1 MEVNDLV
8 LGKYRI
14 VKVVSGEG
22 LEKSGMSNLY
32 KAQDKDLGTYWAIK
46 EILRNPDGTI
56 SLQQA
61 SLIKEAQIM
70 RKLHHMSIPRIVSIE
85 YLPDRIIIVMDWADG
100 RSVGEWLRSS
110 GAMTLQ
116 RGLNIVKTV
125 CSVLGYLHSR
135 QPAIFYRDMKPEN
148 IMFDPSSKKVMLL
161 DFGISVEV
169 DPTQPIPDSVGT
181 KGYYDKYSIKPSSSE
196 IKAGVGPRYFDL
208 RSDIYS
214 LGWTM
219 FEIFTGV
226 NPLNYVASKQKRVL
240 DALLVAI
247 QKRVP
252 LDEVSKNSLQKKL
265 RKPLDMLVRG
275 GDIRNFVPSVIK
287 AIDYV
292 ISNLERNGISDE
304 EGVVTPLDE
313 ETIKGYKLAI
323 KGFEKEVYSIVESLK
338 GTYEVTRDV
347 REYAKNIPQSLAD
360 VIIKATEP
368 ELEDRFQSI
377 EELQIALEDLDKV
390 EMGYNKMLRKRVN
403 RVVTLGVVGI
413 GLCLASIAPYMSYE
427 QGLKNQYQVLVAN
440 ASKSGEFSDYLKV
453 IEYSPKEID
462 PYFGIIDAIKQD
474 GVFTKEE
481 ETQFLDL
488 LNPSLSLLGK
498 SPRFKELAFEVG
510 RLYWL
515 YYNDPSSQEVASRWF
530 KDAKGYSDLADIY
543 SSIGSFPTEVV
554 KAANEGTDAGMYK
567 KQWSLL
573 DSVSDQSELVA
584 LHIAKARV
592 ELVNNYPYRLK
603 ADGVSKDEILSKL
616 NEITSLI
623 QKSQEREGRQ
633 ADVAKELSSSLEKAK
648 KVVEVAYNV

>member
-1 MEVNDLV
+1 MKVNDLV

-14 VKVVSGEG
+14 IKVVSGEG

-46 EILRNPDGTI
+46 EIMRNSDGTI

-61 SLIKEAQIM
+61 SLVKEAQIM
-70 RKLHHMSIPRIVSIE
+70 RKLQHMSIPRIVSIE

-100 RSVGEWLRSS
+100 RSVGEWIRSS
-110 GAMTLQ
+110 GAMPMQ
-116 RGLNIVKTV
+116 RGINIVKTV

-181 KGYYDKYSIKPSSSE
+181 KGYYDKYSIKPTSSE

-226 NPLNYVASKQKRVL
+226 HPLNYVASKQKRVL
-240 DALLVAI
+240 DAILVPI
-247 QKRVP
+247 QNRIP
-252 LDEVSKNSLQKKL
+252 LDEVSKTKLSKTL
-265 RKPLDMLVRG
+265 RKPLEVLVKT
-275 GDIRNFVPSVIK
+275 GDVKNFVHKVVK
-287 AIDYV
+287 AVNSLVDSFAHGMSAEDGTIIV
-292 ISNLERNGISDE
+292 
-304 EGVVTPLDE
+304 PDE
-313 ETIKGYKLAI
+313 ETLKGYRLSL
-323 KGFEKEVYSIVESLK
+323 KGLEKEVYSIIESLK

-377 EELQIALEDLDKV
+377 EELQLALEDLDKV
-390 EMGYNKMLRKRVN
+390 EMGYNKTLRKRVN
-403 RVVTLGVVGI
+403 RVVTLGVVGV

-488 LNPSLSLLGK
+488 LNPSLSLLEK

-515 YYNDPSSQEVASRWF
+515 YYNDASSQEIASRWF
-530 KDAKGYSDLADIY
+530 KDAKGYSDLADVY
-543 SSIGSFPTEVV
+543 ASIGSFPTDVV

-567 KQWSLL
+567 KQWNLL
-573 DSVSDQSELVA
+573 DSVSGQSELVA

-603 ADGVSKDEILSKL
+603 ADGVSKDEILNKL

-648 KVVEVAYNV
+648 KVVEVTYNV

>member
-1 MEVNDLV
+1 MKVNDLV

-46 EILRNPDGTI
+46 EIMRNSDGTI

-61 SLIKEAQIM
+61 SLVKEAQIM
-70 RKLHHMSIPRIVSIE
+70 RKLQHMSIPRIVSIE

-100 RSVGEWLRSS
+100 RSVGEWIRSS
-110 GAMTLQ
+110 GAMPMQ

-169 DPTQPIPDSVGT
+169 DPTQPIEDSVGT
-181 KGYYDKYSIKPSSSE
+181 KGYYDKYSIKPTTSE
-196 IKAGVGPRYFDL
+196 VNAGVGPRYFDL

-226 NPLNYVASKQKRVL
+226 HPLNYVASKQKRVL
-240 DALLVAI
+240 DSLLVAI
-247 QKRVP
+247 QNRIP
-252 LDEVSKNSLQKKL
+252 LDEVSKTGLQKKL
-265 RKPLDMLVRG
+265 RKPLEVLVKG
-275 GDIRNFVPSVIK
+275 GDVRNFVPKVVKVVDSLVDSYAHGMK
-287 AIDYV
+287 AED
-292 ISNLERNGISDE
+292 GT
-304 EGVVTPLDE
+304 VTIPDA
-313 ETIKGYKLAI
+313 ETLKGYRNSL
-323 KGFEKEVYSIVESLK
+323 KGLDKEVYSIIDSLR

-377 EELQIALEDLDKV
+377 EELQLALEDLDKV
-390 EMGYNKMLRKRVN
+390 EMGYNKTLRKRVN
-403 RVVTLGVVGI
+403 RVVTLGVVGV

-488 LNPSLSLLGK
+488 LNPSLSLLEK
-498 SPRFKELAFEVG
+498 SSRFKELAFEVG

-515 YYNDPSSQEVASRWF
+515 YYNDASSQEIASRWF
-530 KDAKGYSDLADIY
+530 KDAKGYSDLADVY

-567 KQWSLL
+567 KQWNLL
-573 DSVSDQSELVA
+573 DSVSGQSELVA

-648 KVVEVAYNV
+648 KVVEVTYNV

>member
-1 MEVNDLV
+1 MKVNDLV

-14 VKVVSGEG
+14 IKVVSGEG

-46 EILRNPDGTI
+46 EIMRNSDGTI

-61 SLIKEAQIM
+61 SLVKEAQIM
-70 RKLHHMSIPRIVSIE
+70 RKLQHMSIPRIVSIE

-100 RSVGEWLRSS
+100 RSVGEWIRSS
-110 GAMTLQ
+110 GAMPMQ

-181 KGYYDKYSIKPSSSE
+181 KGYYDKYSIKPTSSE

-226 NPLNYVASKQKRVL
+226 HPLNYVASKQKRVL
-240 DALLVAI
+240 DAILVPI
-247 QKRVP
+247 QNRIP
-252 LDEVSKNSLQKKL
+252 LDEVSKTKLSKTL
-265 RKPLDMLVRG
+265 RKPLEVLVKT
-275 GDIRNFVPSVIK
+275 GDVKNFVPKVVK
-287 AIDYV
+287 AVNSLVDSFAHGMSAEDGTIF
-292 ISNLERNGISDE
+292 
-304 EGVVTPLDE
+304 TPDE
-313 ETIKGYKLAI
+313 ETLKGYRLSL
-323 KGFEKEVYSIVESLK
+323 KGLEKEVYSIIESSK

-377 EELQIALEDLDKV
+377 EELQLALEDLDKV
-390 EMGYNKMLRKRVN
+390 EMGYNKTLRKRVN
-403 RVVTLGVVGI
+403 RVVTLGVVGV

-488 LNPSLSLLGK
+488 LNPSLSLLEK

-515 YYNDPSSQEVASRWF
+515 YYNDSSSQEIASRWF
-530 KDAKGYSDLADIY
+530 KDAKGYSDLADVY
-543 SSIGSFPTEVV
+543 ASIGSFPTDVV

-567 KQWSLL
+567 KQWNLL
-573 DSVSDQSELVA
+573 DSVSGQSELVA

-592 ELVNNYPYRLK
+592 ELVTNYPYRLK
-603 ADGVSKDEILSKL
+603 ADGVPKDEILSKL

-648 KVVEVAYNV
+648 KVVEVTYNV

>member
-1 MEVNDLV
+1 MKVNDLV

-14 VKVVSGEG
+14 IKVVSGEG

-46 EILRNPDGTI
+46 EIMRNSDGTI

-61 SLIKEAQIM
+61 SLVKEAQIM
-70 RKLHHMSIPRIVSIE
+70 RKLQHMSIPRIVSIE

-100 RSVGEWLRSS
+100 RSVGEWIRSS
-110 GAMTLQ
+110 GAMPMQ
-116 RGLNIVKTV
+116 RGINIVKTV

-135 QPAIFYRDMKPEN
+135 QPNIFYRDMKPEN
-148 IMFDPSSKKVMLL
+148 IMFDPSSRKVMLL

-181 KGYYDKYSIKPSSSE
+181 KGYYDKYSIKPTSSE

-226 NPLNYVASKQKRVL
+226 HPLNYVASKQKRVL
-240 DALLVAI
+240 DAILVPI
-247 QKRVP
+247 QNRIP
-252 LDEVSKNSLQKKL
+252 LDEVSKTKLSKTL
-265 RKPLDMLVRG
+265 RKPLEVLVKT
-275 GDIRNFVPSVIK
+275 GDVKNFVPKVVK
-287 AIDYV
+287 AVNSLVDSFAHGMSAEDGTI
-292 ISNLERNGISDE
+292 I
-304 EGVVTPLDE
+304 TPDE
-313 ETIKGYKLAI
+313 ETLKGYRQSL
-323 KGFEKEVYSIVESLK
+323 KGLEKEVYSIIESLK

-377 EELQIALEDLDKV
+377 EELQLALEDLDKV
-390 EMGYNKMLRKRVN
+390 EMGYNKTLRKRVN
-403 RVVTLGVVGI
+403 RVVTLGVVGV

-488 LNPSLSLLGK
+488 LNPSLSLLEK

-515 YYNDPSSQEVASRWF
+515 YYNDSSSQEIASRWF
-530 KDAKGYSDLADIY
+530 KDAKGYSDLADVY
-543 SSIGSFPTEVV
+543 ASIGSFPTEVV

-567 KQWSLL
+567 KQWNLL
-573 DSVSDQSELVA
+573 DSVSGQSELVA

-648 KVVEVAYNV
+648 KVVEVTYNV

>member
-1 MEVNDLV
+1 MKVNDLV

-14 VKVVSGEG
+14 IKVVSGEG

-46 EILRNPDGTI
+46 EIMRNSDGTI

-61 SLIKEAQIM
+61 SLVKEAQIM
-70 RKLHHMSIPRIVSIE
+70 RKLQHMSIPRIVSIE

-100 RSVGEWLRSS
+100 RSVGEWIRSS
-110 GAMTLQ
+110 GAMPMQ

-181 KGYYDKYSIKPSSSE
+181 KGYYDRYSIKPTSSE

-226 NPLNYVASKQKRVL
+226 HPLNYVASKQKRVI
-240 DALLVAI
+240 DAILVPI
-247 QKRVP
+247 QDRIP
-252 LDEVSKNSLQKKL
+252 LDEVNKTELQKKL
-265 RKPLDMLVRG
+265 RKPLEVLVKG
-275 GDIRNFVPSVIK
+275 GDIRNFVPKVVKIVEYIIYLIK
-287 AIDYV
+287 QDIE
-292 ISNLERNGISDE
+292 SE
-304 EGVVTPLDE
+304 EGNLTPEDA
-313 ETIKGYKLAI
+313 ETLKGYRQSL
-323 KGFEKEVYSIVESLK
+323 KGLEKEIYAIIDSLK

-377 EELQIALEDLDKV
+377 EELQLALEDLDKV
-390 EMGYNKMLRKRVN
+390 EKGYNKMLRKRVN
-403 RVVTLGVVGI
+403 RVVTLGVVGV
-413 GLCLASIAPYMSYE
+413 GLCLVSIAPYMSYE

-453 IEYSPKEID
+453 IEYSPKDID

-488 LNPSLSLLGK
+488 LNPSLSLLEK

-515 YYNDPSSQEVASRWF
+515 YYNDDSSQEVASRWF
-530 KDAKGYSDLADIY
+530 KDAKGYSDLADVY

-567 KQWSLL
+567 KQWNLL
-573 DSVSDQSELVA
+573 DSVSGQSELVA

-648 KVVEVAYNV
+648 KVVEVMYNV

>member
-1 MEVNDLV
+1 MKVNDLV

-14 VKVVSGEG
+14 IKVVSGEG

-46 EILRNPDGTI
+46 EIMRNSDGTI

-61 SLIKEAQIM
+61 SLVKEAQIM
-70 RKLHHMSIPRIVSIE
+70 RKLQHMSIPRIVSIE

-100 RSVGEWLRSS
+100 RSVGEWIRSS
-110 GAMTLQ
+110 GAMPMQ
-116 RGLNIVKTV
+116 RGINIVKTV

-135 QPAIFYRDMKPEN
+135 RPAIFYRDMKPEN

-169 DPTQPIPDSVGT
+169 EPTQPIPDSVGT
-181 KGYYDKYSIKPSSSE
+181 KGYYDKYSIKPTSSE

-226 NPLNYVASKQKRVL
+226 HPLNYVASKQKRVL
-240 DALLVAI
+240 DAILVPI
-247 QKRVP
+247 QNRIP
-252 LDEVSKNSLQKKL
+252 LDEVSKTKLSKTL
-265 RKPLDMLVRG
+265 RKPLEVLVKT
-275 GDIRNFVPSVIK
+275 GDVKNFVPKVVK
-287 AIDYV
+287 AVDSLVDSFAQGMSAEDGTIF
-292 ISNLERNGISDE
+292 
-304 EGVVTPLDE
+304 TPDE
-313 ETIKGYKLAI
+313 ETLKGYRQSL
-323 KGFEKEVYSIVESLK
+323 KGLEKEVYSIIESLK

-347 REYAKNIPQSLAD
+347 REYAKNIPQSLTD

-377 EELQIALEDLDKV
+377 EELQLALEDLDKV
-390 EMGYNKMLRKRVN
+390 EMGYNKTLRKRVN
-403 RVVTLGVVGI
+403 RVVTLGVVGV

-488 LNPSLSLLGK
+488 LNPSLSLLEK

-515 YYNDPSSQEVASRWF
+515 YYNDASSQEIASRWF
-530 KDAKGYSDLADIY
+530 KDAKGYSDLADVY
-543 SSIGSFPTEVV
+543 ASIGSFPTDVV

-567 KQWSLL
+567 KQWNLL
-573 DSVSDQSELVA
+573 DSVSGQSELVA

-648 KVVEVAYNV
+648 KVVEVTYNV

>member
-1 MEVNDLV
+1 MKVNDLV

-14 VKVVSGEG
+14 IKVVSGEG
-22 LEKSGMSNLY
+22 LDKSGMSNLY

-46 EILRNPDGTI
+46 EIMRNSDGTI

-70 RKLHHMSIPRIVSIE
+70 RKLQHMSIPRIVSIE
-85 YLPDRIIIVMDWADG
+85 YLPDHIIIVMDWADG
-100 RSVGEWLRSS
+100 RSVGEWIRSS
-110 GAMTLQ
+110 GAMPLQ

-169 DPTQPIPDSVGT
+169 DPTQPILDSVGT
-181 KGYYDKYSIKPSSSE
+181 KGYYDKYSIKPTSSE
-196 IKAGVGPRYFDL
+196 IKSGVGPRYFDL

-226 NPLNYVASKQKRVL
+226 HPLNYVASKQKRVL
-240 DALLVAI
+240 DSILVPI
-247 QKRVP
+247 QNRIP
-252 LDEVSKNSLQKKL
+252 LDEVSKTKLSKTL
-265 RKPLDMLVRG
+265 RKPLEVLVKG
-275 GDIRNFVPSVIK
+275 GDARNFVPKVVK
-287 AIDYV
+287 AVESLVDSFAHGMSAEDGTITV
-292 ISNLERNGISDE
+292 
-304 EGVVTPLDE
+304 PDE
-313 ETIKGYKLAI
+313 ETLKGYRNSL
-323 KGFEKEVYSIVESLK
+323 KGLDKEVYSIIESLK

-377 EELQIALEDLDKV
+377 EELQLALEDLDKV

-403 RVVTLGVVGI
+403 RVVTLGVVGV
-413 GLCLASIAPYMSYE
+413 GLCLVSIAPYMSYE

-440 ASKSGEFSDYLKV
+440 ASKSGDFSDYLKV

-488 LNPSLSLLGK
+488 LNPSLSLLEK

-515 YYNDPSSQEVASRWF
+515 YYNDDSSQEIASRWF
-530 KDAKGYSDLADIY
+530 KDAKGYSDLADVY
-543 SSIGSFPTEVV
+543 AYIGSFPTDVV

-567 KQWSLL
+567 KQWDLL
-573 DSVSDQSELVA
+573 DSVSGQFELVA

-616 NEITSLI
+616 NEIDTLI

-648 KVVEVAYNV
+648 KVVEVTYNV

>member
-1 MEVNDLV
+1 MKVNDLV

-14 VKVVSGEG
+14 IKVVSGEG

-46 EILRNPDGTI
+46 EIMRNSDGTI

-61 SLIKEAQIM
+61 SLVKEAQIM
-70 RKLHHMSIPRIVSIE
+70 RKLQHMSIPRIVSIE

-100 RSVGEWLRSS
+100 RSVGEWIRSS
-110 GAMTLQ
+110 GAMPMQ
-116 RGLNIVKTV
+116 RGLNIVKTI

-181 KGYYDKYSIKPSSSE
+181 KGYYDKYSIKPTSSE

-226 NPLNYVASKQKRVL
+226 HPLNYVASKQKRVL
-240 DALLVAI
+240 DAILVPI
-247 QKRVP
+247 QNRIP
-252 LDEVSKNSLQKKL
+252 LDEVNKTELQKKL
-265 RKPLDMLVRG
+265 RKPLEMLVK
-275 GDIRNFVPSVIK
+275 GDDVRNFVPKVVKIVE
-287 AIDYV
+287 YV
-292 ISNLERNGISDE
+292 IYLIKQDMESEDGSL
-304 EGVVTPLDE
+304 TPEDS
-313 ETIKGYKLAI
+313 ETLRGYRQSFKGL
-323 KGFEKEVYSIVESLK
+323 EKEIYAIIDSLK

-377 EELQIALEDLDKV
+377 EELQLALEDLDKV
-390 EMGYNKMLRKRVN
+390 EKGYNKMLRKRVN
-403 RVVTLGVVGI
+403 RVVTLGVVGV
-413 GLCLASIAPYMSYE
+413 GLCLVSIAPYMSYE

-453 IEYSPKEID
+453 IEYSPKDID

-488 LNPSLSLLGK
+488 LNPSLSLLEK

-515 YYNDPSSQEVASRWF
+515 YYNDDSSQEIASRWF
-530 KDAKGYSDLADIY
+530 KDAKGYSDLADVY
-543 SSIGSFPTEVV
+543 ASIGSFPTDVV

-567 KQWSLL
+567 KQWDLL
-573 DSVSDQSELVA
+573 DSVSGQSELVA

-648 KVVEVAYNV
+648 KVVEVTYNV

>member
-1 MEVNDLV
+1 MKVNDLV
-8 LGKYRI
+8 LGQYRI
-14 VKVVSGEG
+14 IKVVSGEG

-46 EILRNPDGTI
+46 EIMRNSDGTI

-61 SLIKEAQIM
+61 SLVKEAQIM
-70 RKLHHMSIPRIVSIE
+70 RKLQHMSIPRIVSIE

-100 RSVGEWLRSS
+100 RSVGEWIRSS
-110 GAMTLQ
+110 GAMPMQ
-116 RGLNIVKTV
+116 RGINIVKTV

-181 KGYYDKYSIKPSSSE
+181 KGYYDKYSIKPTSSE

-226 NPLNYVASKQKRVL
+226 HPLNYVASKQKRVL
-240 DALLVAI
+240 DAILVPI
-247 QKRVP
+247 QNRIP
-252 LDEVSKNSLQKKL
+252 LDEVSKTKLSKTL
-265 RKPLDMLVRG
+265 RKPLEVLVKT
-275 GDIRNFVPSVIK
+275 GDVKNFVPKVVK
-287 AIDYV
+287 AVNSLVDSFAHGMSAEDGTI
-292 ISNLERNGISDE
+292 I
-304 EGVVTPLDE
+304 TPDE
-313 ETIKGYKLAI
+313 ETLKGYRQSL
-323 KGFEKEVYSIVESLK
+323 KGLEKEVYSVVESLK

-347 REYAKNIPQSLAD
+347 REYAKNSPQSLAD

-377 EELQIALEDLDKV
+377 EELQLALEDLDKV
-390 EMGYNKMLRKRVN
+390 EMGYNKTLRKRVN
-403 RVVTLGVVGI
+403 RVVTLGVVGV

-488 LNPSLSLLGK
+488 LNPSLSLLEK

-515 YYNDPSSQEVASRWF
+515 YYNDSSSQEIASRWF
-530 KDAKGYSDLADIY
+530 KDAKGYSDLADVY
-543 SSIGSFPTEVV
+543 ASIGSFPTEVV

-567 KQWSLL
+567 KQWNLL
-573 DSVSDQSELVA
+573 DSVSGQSELVA

-648 KVVEVAYNV
+648 KVVEVTYNV

>member
-1 MEVNDLV
+1 MKVNDLV

-14 VKVVSGEG
+14 IKVVSGEG

-46 EILRNPDGTI
+46 EIMRNSDGTI

-61 SLIKEAQIM
+61 SLVKEAQIM
-70 RKLHHMSIPRIVSIE
+70 RKLQHMSIPRIVSIE

-100 RSVGEWLRSS
+100 RSVGEWIRSS
-110 GAMTLQ
+110 GAMPMQ
-116 RGLNIVKTV
+116 RGINIVKTV

-135 QPAIFYRDMKPEN
+135 RPAIFYRDMKPEN

-169 DPTQPIPDSVGT
+169 DPTQLIPDSVGT
-181 KGYYDKYSIKPSSSE
+181 KGYYDKYSIKPTSSE

-226 NPLNYVASKQKRVL
+226 HPLNYVASKQKRVL
-240 DALLVAI
+240 DAILVPI
-247 QKRVP
+247 QNRIP
-252 LDEVSKNSLQKKL
+252 LDEVSKTKLSKTL
-265 RKPLDMLVRG
+265 RKPLEVLVKG
-275 GDIRNFVPSVIK
+275 GDVRNFVPKVVK
-287 AIDYV
+287 AVNSLVDSI
-292 ISNLERNGISDE
+292 NQGMLAENGTIFTSDE
-304 EGVVTPLDE
+304 ETL
-313 ETIKGYKLAI
+313 KGYRQSL
-323 KGFEKEVYSIVESLK
+323 KGLEKEVYSIIESLK

-377 EELQIALEDLDKV
+377 EELQLALEDLDKV
-390 EMGYNKMLRKRVN
+390 EMGYNKTLRKRVN
-403 RVVTLGVVGI
+403 RVVTLGVVGV

-488 LNPSLSLLGK
+488 LNPSLSLLEK

-515 YYNDPSSQEVASRWF
+515 YYNDSSSQEIASRWF
-530 KDAKGYSDLADIY
+530 KDAKGYSDLADVY
-543 SSIGSFPTEVV
+543 ASIGSFPTDVV

-567 KQWSLL
+567 KQWNLL
-573 DSVSDQSELVA
+573 DSVSGQSELVA

-603 ADGVSKDEILSKL
+603 ADGLSKDEILRKL

-648 KVVEVAYNV
+648 KVVEVTYNV

>member
-1 MEVNDLV
+1 MKVNDLV

-46 EILRNPDGTI
+46 EIMRNSDGTI

-61 SLIKEAQIM
+61 SLVKEAQIM
-70 RKLHHMSIPRIVSIE
+70 RKLQHMSIPRIVSIE

-100 RSVGEWLRSS
+100 RSVGEWIRSS
-110 GAMTLQ
+110 GAMPMQ
-116 RGLNIVKTV
+116 RGINIVKTV

-135 QPAIFYRDMKPEN
+135 QPSIFYRDMKPEN

-181 KGYYDKYSIKPSSSE
+181 KGYYDKYSIKPTSSE

-226 NPLNYVASKQKRVL
+226 HPLNYVASKQKRVL
-240 DALLVAI
+240 DAILVPI
-247 QKRVP
+247 QNRIP
-252 LDEVSKNSLQKKL
+252 LDEVSKTKLSKTL
-265 RKPLDMLVRG
+265 RKPLEVLVKG
-275 GDIRNFVPSVIK
+275 GDVRVFVPKVVK
-287 AIDYV
+287 AVESLVDSFAHGMSAEDGTIIV
-292 ISNLERNGISDE
+292 
-304 EGVVTPLDE
+304 PDE
-313 ETIKGYKLAI
+313 ETLKGYRQSL
-323 KGFEKEVYSIVESLK
+323 KGLEKEVYSIIESLK

-377 EELQIALEDLDKV
+377 EELQLALEDLDKV
-390 EMGYNKMLRKRVN
+390 EMGYNKTLRKRVN
-403 RVVTLGVVGI
+403 RVVTLGVVGV

-488 LNPSLSLLGK
+488 LNPSLSLLEK

-515 YYNDPSSQEVASRWF
+515 YYNDSSSQEIASRWF
-530 KDAKGYSDLADIY
+530 KDAKGYSDLADVY
-543 SSIGSFPTEVV
+543 ASIGSFPTDVV

-567 KQWSLL
+567 KQWNLL
-573 DSVSDQSELVA
+573 DSVSGQSELVA

-623 QKSQEREGRQ
+623 KKSQEREGRQ

-648 KVVEVAYNV
+648 KVVEVTYNV

>member
-1 MEVNDLV
+1 MKVNDLV

-14 VKVVSGEG
+14 IKVVSGEG

-46 EILRNPDGTI
+46 EIMRNSDGTI

-61 SLIKEAQIM
+61 SLVKEAQIM
-70 RKLHHMSIPRIVSIE
+70 RKLQHMSIPRIVSIE

-100 RSVGEWLRSS
+100 RSVGEWIRSS
-110 GAMTLQ
+110 GAMPMQ

-181 KGYYDKYSIKPSSSE
+181 KGYYDKYSIKPTTSE
-196 IKAGVGPRYFDL
+196 VNAGVGPRYFDL

-226 NPLNYVASKQKRVL
+226 HPLNYVASKQKRVL

-247 QKRVP
+247 QNRIP
-252 LDEVSKNSLQKKL
+252 LDEVSKTGLQKKL
-265 RKPLDMLVRG
+265 RKPLEVLVKG
-275 GDIRNFVPSVIK
+275 GDVRTFVPKVVKVVDSLVDSYAHGMK
-287 AIDYV
+287 AED
-292 ISNLERNGISDE
+292 GT
-304 EGVVTPLDE
+304 VTLADA
-313 ETIKGYKLAI
+313 ETLKGYRNSL
-323 KGFEKEVYSIVESLK
+323 KGLDKEVYSIIDSLR

-377 EELQIALEDLDKV
+377 EELQLALEDLDKV
-390 EMGYNKMLRKRVN
+390 EMGYNKLLRKRVN

-488 LNPSLSLLGK
+488 LNPSLSLLEK

-515 YYNDPSSQEVASRWF
+515 YYNDSSSQEIASRWF
-530 KDAKGYSDLADIY
+530 KDAKGYSDLADVY
-543 SSIGSFPTEVV
+543 ASIGSFPTEVV

-567 KQWSLL
+567 KQWNLL
-573 DSVSDQSELVA
+573 DSVSGQSELVA

-603 ADGVSKDEILSKL
+603 ADGVTKDEILSKL

-623 QKSQEREGRQ
+623 EKSQEREGRQ

-648 KVVEVAYNV
+648 KVVEVTYNV

>member
-1 MEVNDLV
+1 MKVNDLV

-14 VKVVSGEG
+14 IKVVSGEG

-46 EILRNPDGTI
+46 EIMRNSDGTI

-61 SLIKEAQIM
+61 SLVKEAQIM
-70 RKLHHMSIPRIVSIE
+70 RKLQHMSIPRIVSIE

-100 RSVGEWLRSS
+100 RSVGEWIRSS
-110 GAMTLQ
+110 GAMPMQ
-116 RGLNIVKTV
+116 RGINIVKTV

-181 KGYYDKYSIKPSSSE
+181 KGYYDKYSIKPTSSE

-219 FEIFTGV
+219 FEVFTGV
-226 NPLNYVASKQKRVL
+226 HPLNYVASKQKRVL

-247 QKRVP
+247 QNRIPV
-252 LDEVSKNSLQKKL
+252 DEVSKTKLSKTL
-265 RKPLDMLVRG
+265 RKPLEVLVKG
-275 GDIRNFVPSVIK
+275 GDVRNFVPKVVK
-287 AIDYV
+287 AVNSLVDSYAHGMSAEDGTIF
-292 ISNLERNGISDE
+292 
-304 EGVVTPLDE
+304 TPDE
-313 ETIKGYKLAI
+313 ETLKGYRLSL
-323 KGFEKEVYSIVESLK
+323 KGLEKEVYSIIESLK

-377 EELQIALEDLDKV
+377 EELQLALEDLDKV
-390 EMGYNKMLRKRVN
+390 EMGYNKLLRKRVN
-403 RVVTLGVVGI
+403 RVVTLGVVGV

-488 LNPSLSLLGK
+488 LNPSLSLLEK

-515 YYNDPSSQEVASRWF
+515 YYNDSSSQEIASRWF
-530 KDAKGYSDLADIY
+530 KDAKGYSDLADVY
-543 SSIGSFPTEVV
+543 ASIGSFPTDVV

-567 KQWSLL
+567 KQWNLL
-573 DSVSDQSELVA
+573 DSVSGQSELVA

-648 KVVEVAYNV
+648 KVVEVTYNV

>member
-1 MEVNDLV
+1 MKVNDLV

-14 VKVVSGEG
+14 IKVVSGEG

-46 EILRNPDGTI
+46 EIMRNSDGTI

-61 SLIKEAQIM
+61 SLVKEAQIM
-70 RKLHHMSIPRIVSIE
+70 RKLQHMSIPRIVSIE

-100 RSVGEWLRSS
+100 RSVGEWIRSS
-110 GAMTLQ
+110 GAMPMQ
-116 RGLNIVKTV
+116 RGINIVKTV

-135 QPAIFYRDMKPEN
+135 QPTIFYRDMKPEN

-181 KGYYDKYSIKPSSSE
+181 KGYYDKYSIKPTSSE

-226 NPLNYVASKQKRVL
+226 HPLNYVASKQKRVL
-240 DALLVAI
+240 DAILVPI
-247 QKRVP
+247 QNRIP
-252 LDEVSKNSLQKKL
+252 LDEVSKTKLSKTL
-265 RKPLDMLVRG
+265 RKPLEVLVKT
-275 GDIRNFVPSVIK
+275 GDVKNFIPKVVKAVNSLVDSFAHGMSAEDGTIFTPDAETLKTYRNSLK
-287 AIDYV
+287 
-292 ISNLERNGISDE
+292 G
-304 EGVVTPLDE
+304 LD
-313 ETIKGYKLAI
+313 
-323 KGFEKEVYSIVESLK
+323 KEVYSVVESLK

-377 EELQIALEDLDKV
+377 EELQLALEDLDKV
-390 EMGYNKMLRKRVN
+390 EMGYNKLLRKRVN
-403 RVVTLGVVGI
+403 RVVTLGVVGV

-427 QGLKNQYQVLVAN
+427 QGLKNQYQILVAN

-488 LNPSLSLLGK
+488 LNPSLSLLEK

-515 YYNDPSSQEVASRWF
+515 YYNDSSSQEIASRWF
-530 KDAKGYSDLADIY
+530 KDAKGYSDLADVY
-543 SSIGSFPTEVV
+543 ASIGSFPTDVV

-567 KQWSLL
+567 KQWNLL
-573 DSVSDQSELVA
+573 DSVSGQSELVA

-592 ELVNNYPYRLK
+592 ELVTNYPYRLK
-603 ADGVSKDEILSKL
+603 ADGVPKDEILSKL

-648 KVVEVAYNV
+648 KVVEVTYNV

>member
-1 MEVNDLV
+1 MKVNDLV

-14 VKVVSGEG
+14 IKVVSGEG

-46 EILRNPDGTI
+46 EIMRNSDGTI

-61 SLIKEAQIM
+61 SLVKEAQIM
-70 RKLHHMSIPRIVSIE
+70 RKLQHMSIPRIVSIE

-100 RSVGEWLRSS
+100 RSVGEWIRSS
-110 GAMTLQ
+110 GAMPMQ
-116 RGLNIVKTV
+116 RGINIVKTV

-181 KGYYDKYSIKPSSSE
+181 KGYYDKYSIKPTSSE

-226 NPLNYVASKQKRVL
+226 HPLNYVASKQKRVL
-240 DALLVAI
+240 DAILVPI
-247 QKRVP
+247 QNRIP
-252 LDEVSKNSLQKKL
+252 LDEVNKTELQKKL
-265 RKPLDMLVRG
+265 RKPLEVLVKG
-275 GDIRNFVPSVIK
+275 GDVRNFVPKVVKIV
-287 AIDYV
+287 DYV
-292 ISNLERNGISDE
+292 IYLIKQDMESADGNL
-304 EGVVTPLDE
+304 TPEDTKTL
-313 ETIKGYKLAI
+313 KGYRQSL
-323 KGFEKEVYSIVESLK
+323 KGLEKEIYAIIDSLK

-377 EELQIALEDLDKV
+377 EELQLALEDLDKV
-390 EMGYNKMLRKRVN
+390 EKGYNKMLRKRVN
-403 RVVTLGVVGI
+403 RVVTLGVVGV
-413 GLCLASIAPYMSYE
+413 GLCLVSIAPYMSYE

-453 IEYSPKEID
+453 IEYSPKDID

-488 LNPSLSLLGK
+488 LNPSLSLLEK

-515 YYNDPSSQEVASRWF
+515 YYNDSSSQEIASRWF
-530 KDAKGYSDLADIY
+530 KDAKGYSDLADVY
-543 SSIGSFPTEVV
+543 ASIGSFPTEVV

-567 KQWSLL
+567 KQWDLL
-573 DSVSDQSELVA
+573 DSVSGQSELVA

-616 NEITSLI
+616 NEIDTLI
-623 QKSQEREGRQ
+623 HKSQEREGRQ

-648 KVVEVAYNV
+648 KVVEVTYNV

>member
-1 MEVNDLV
+1 MKVNDLV

-14 VKVVSGEG
+14 IKVVSGEG

-46 EILRNPDGTI
+46 EIMRNSDGTI

-61 SLIKEAQIM
+61 SLVKEAQIM
-70 RKLHHMSIPRIVSIE
+70 RKLQHMSIPRIVSIE

-100 RSVGEWLRSS
+100 RSVGEWIRSS
-110 GAMTLQ
+110 GAMPMQ
-116 RGLNIVKTV
+116 RGINIVKTV

-181 KGYYDKYSIKPSSSE
+181 KGYYDKYSIKPTSSE

-226 NPLNYVASKQKRVL
+226 HPLNYVASKQKRVL
-240 DALLVAI
+240 DAILVPI
-247 QKRVP
+247 QNRIP
-252 LDEVSKNSLQKKL
+252 LDEVSKTKLSKTL
-265 RKPLDMLVRG
+265 RKPLEVLVKG
-275 GDIRNFVPSVIK
+275 GDVRNFVPKVVKAVNSLVDSFAHGMSAEDGTVVI
-287 AIDYV
+287 
-292 ISNLERNGISDE
+292 
-304 EGVVTPLDE
+304 PDE
-313 ETIKGYKLAI
+313 ETLRGYRLSLKGL
-323 KGFEKEVYSIVESLK
+323 EKEVYSIIESLK

-377 EELQIALEDLDKV
+377 EELQLALEDLDKV
-390 EMGYNKMLRKRVN
+390 EMGYNKLLRKRVN
-403 RVVTLGVVGI
+403 RVVTLGVVGV

-488 LNPSLSLLGK
+488 LNPSLSLLEK

-515 YYNDPSSQEVASRWF
+515 YYNDSSSQEIASRWF
-530 KDAKGYSDLADIY
+530 KDAKGYSDLADVY
-543 SSIGSFPTEVV
+543 ASIGSFPTDVV

-573 DSVSDQSELVA
+573 DSVSGQSELVA

-592 ELVNNYPYRLK
+592 DLVNNYPYRLK

-648 KVVEVAYNV
+648 KVVEVTYNV

>member
-1 MEVNDLV
+1 MKVNDLV

-46 EILRNPDGTI
+46 EIMRNSDGTI

-61 SLIKEAQIM
+61 SLVKEAQIM
-70 RKLHHMSIPRIVSIE
+70 RKLQHMSIPRIVSIE

-100 RSVGEWLRSS
+100 RSVGEWIRSS
-110 GAMTLQ
+110 GAMPMQ

-169 DPTQPIPDSVGT
+169 DPTQPIEDSVGT
-181 KGYYDKYSIKPSSSE
+181 KGYYDKYSIKPTTSE
-196 IKAGVGPRYFDL
+196 VNAGVGPRYFDL

-226 NPLNYVASKQKRVL
+226 HPLNYVASKQKRVL
-240 DALLVAI
+240 DSLLVAI
-247 QKRVP
+247 QNRIP
-252 LDEVSKNSLQKKL
+252 LDEVSKTGLQKKL
-265 RKPLDMLVRG
+265 RKPLEVLVKG
-275 GDIRNFVPSVIK
+275 GDVRNFVPKVVKVVDSLVDSYAHGMK
-287 AIDYV
+287 AED
-292 ISNLERNGISDE
+292 GT
-304 EGVVTPLDE
+304 VTIPDA
-313 ETIKGYKLAI
+313 ETLKGYRNSL
-323 KGFEKEVYSIVESLK
+323 KGLDKEVYSIIDSLR

-377 EELQIALEDLDKV
+377 EELQLALEDLDKV
-390 EMGYNKMLRKRVN
+390 EMGYNKTLRKRVN
-403 RVVTLGVVGI
+403 RVVTLGVVGV

-488 LNPSLSLLGK
+488 LNPSLSLLEK

-515 YYNDPSSQEVASRWF
+515 YYNDASSQEIASRWF
-530 KDAKGYSDLADIY
+530 KDAKGYSDLADVY

-554 KAANEGTDAGMYK
+554 KA
-567 KQWSLL
+567 
-573 DSVSDQSELVA
+573 
-584 LHIAKARV
+584 
-592 ELVNNYPYRLK
+592 
-603 ADGVSKDEILSKL
+603 GVSKDEILSKL

-648 KVVEVAYNV
+648 KVVEVTYNV

>member
-1 MEVNDLV
+1 MKVNDLV

-32 KAQDKDLGTYWAIK
+32 KAQDKDLGTYWALK
-46 EILRNPDGTI
+46 EIMKNSDGTI

-61 SLIKEAQIM
+61 SLVKEAQIM
-70 RKLHHMSIPRIVSIE
+70 RKLQHMSIPRIVSIE
-85 YLPDRIIIVMDWADG
+85 DLPDRIIIVMDWADG
-100 RSVGEWLRSS
+100 RSVGEWIRSS
-110 GAMTLQ
+110 GAMPLQ

-181 KGYYDKYSIKPSSSE
+181 KGYYDKYSIKPTTAE
-196 IKAGVGPRYFDL
+196 VKAGVGPRYFDL

-226 NPLNYVASKQKRVL
+226 HPLNYVASKQKRVL

-247 QKRVP
+247 QNRIPV
-252 LDEVSKNSLQKKL
+252 DEVSKTGLQKKL
-265 RKPLDMLVRG
+265 RKPLEVLVKG
-275 GDIRNFVPSVIK
+275 GDVKNFVPKVVK
-287 AIDYV
+287 AVNSLVDSFAHGMSAEDGTIIV
-292 ISNLERNGISDE
+292 
-304 EGVVTPLDE
+304 PDE
-313 ETIKGYKLAI
+313 ETLKTYRQSLKGL
-323 KGFEKEVYSIVESLK
+323 EKEVYSIIESLK

-377 EELQIALEDLDKV
+377 EELQLALEDLDKV

-403 RVVTLGVVGI
+403 RVVTLGVVGV

-488 LNPSLSLLGK
+488 LNPSLSLLEK

-515 YYNDPSSQEVASRWF
+515 YYNDESSQEVASRWF
-530 KDAKGYSDLADIY
+530 KDAKGYSDLADVY

-567 KQWSLL
+567 KQWNLL
-573 DSVSDQSELVA
+573 DSVSGQSELVA

-648 KVVEVAYNV
+648 KVVEVTYNV

>member
-1 MEVNDLV
+1 MKVNDLV

-32 KAQDKDLGTYWAIK
+32 KAQDKDLGTYWALK
-46 EILRNPDGTI
+46 EIMKNSDGTI

-61 SLIKEAQIM
+61 SLVKEAQIM
-70 RKLHHMSIPRIVSIE
+70 RKLQHMAIPRIVSIE
-85 YLPDRIIIVMDWADG
+85 DLPDRIIIVMDWADG
-100 RSVGEWLRSS
+100 RSVGEWIRSS
-110 GAMTLQ
+110 GAMPLQ

-181 KGYYDKYSIKPSSSE
+181 KGYYDKYSIKPTTAE
-196 IKAGVGPRYFDL
+196 VKAGVGPRYFDL

-226 NPLNYVASKQKRVL
+226 HPLNYVASKQKRVL

-247 QKRVP
+247 QNRIPV
-252 LDEVSKNSLQKKL
+252 DEVSKTGLQKKL
-265 RKPLDMLVRG
+265 RKPLEVLVKG
-275 GDIRNFVPSVIK
+275 GDVKNFVPKVVK
-287 AIDYV
+287 AVNSLVDSFAHGMSAEDGTIIV
-292 ISNLERNGISDE
+292 
-304 EGVVTPLDE
+304 PDE
-313 ETIKGYKLAI
+313 ETLKTYRQSLKGL
-323 KGFEKEVYSIVESLK
+323 EKEVYSIIESLK

-377 EELQIALEDLDKV
+377 EELQLALEDLDKV

-403 RVVTLGVVGI
+403 RVVTLGVVGV

-488 LNPSLSLLGK
+488 LNPSLSLLEK

-515 YYNDPSSQEVASRWF
+515 YYNDESSQEVASRWF
-530 KDAKGYSDLADIY
+530 KDAKGYSDLADVY

-567 KQWSLL
+567 KQWNLL
-573 DSVSDQSELVA
+573 DSVSGQSELVA

-648 KVVEVAYNV
+648 KVVEVTYNV

>member
-1 MEVNDLV
+1 MKVNDLV

-32 KAQDKDLGTYWAIK
+32 KAQDKDLGTYWALK
-46 EILRNPDGTI
+46 EIMKNSDETI

-61 SLIKEAQIM
+61 SLVKEAQIM
-70 RKLHHMSIPRIVSIE
+70 RKLQHMSIPRIISIE
-85 YLPDRIIIVMDWADG
+85 DLPDRIIIAMDWADG
-100 RSVGEWLRSS
+100 RSVGEWIRSS
-110 GAMTLQ
+110 GAMPLQ

-181 KGYYDKYSIKPSSSE
+181 KGYYDKYSIKPTTAE
-196 IKAGVGPRYFDL
+196 VNAGVGPRYFDL

-226 NPLNYVASKQKRVL
+226 HPLNYVASKQKRVL

-247 QKRVP
+247 QNRIP
-252 LDEVSKNSLQKKL
+252 LDEVSKTGLQKKL
-265 RKPLDMLVRG
+265 RKPLEVLVKG
-275 GDIRNFVPSVIK
+275 GDVRNFVPKVVKVVDSLVDSYANGIK
-287 AIDYV
+287 ADD
-292 ISNLERNGISDE
+292 GT
-304 EGVVTPLDE
+304 VTLVDA
-313 ETIKGYKLAI
+313 ETLKGYKQSL
-323 KGFEKEVYSIVESLK
+323 KGLDKEVYSIIDSLK

-377 EELQIALEDLDKV
+377 EELQLALEDLDKV
-390 EMGYNKMLRKRVN
+390 EMGYNKMLRKHVN
-403 RVVTLGVVGI
+403 RVVTLGVVGV

-440 ASKSGEFSDYLKV
+440 ASESGEFSDYLKV

-488 LNPSLSLLGK
+488 LNPSLSLLEK

-515 YYNDPSSQEVASRWF
+515 YYNDESSQEVASRWF
-530 KDAKGYSDLADIY
+530 KDAKGYSDLADVY

-567 KQWSLL
+567 KQWNLL
-573 DSVSDQSELVA
+573 DSVSGQSELVA

-592 ELVNNYPYRLK
+592 ELINNYPYRLK

-648 KVVEVAYNV
+648 KVVEVTYNV

>member
-1 MEVNDLV
+1 MKVNDLV

-14 VKVVSGEG
+14 IKVVSGEG

-46 EILRNPDGTI
+46 EIMRNSDGTI

-61 SLIKEAQIM
+61 SLVKEAQIM
-70 RKLHHMSIPRIVSIE
+70 RKLQHMSIPRIVSIE
-85 YLPDRIIIVMDWADG
+85 YLPDRIIIVMDWSDG
-100 RSVGEWLRSS
+100 RSVGEWIRSS

-116 RGLNIVKTV
+116 RGLNIIKTV

-135 QPAIFYRDMKPEN
+135 RPAIFYRDMKPEN

-169 DPTQPIPDSVGT
+169 NPTQPIPDSVGT
-181 KGYYDKYSIKPSSSE
+181 KGYYDKYSIKPTSSE

-226 NPLNYVASKQKRVL
+226 HPLNYVASKQKRVL
-240 DALLVAI
+240 DAILVPI
-247 QKRVP
+247 QNRIP
-252 LDEVSKNSLQKKL
+252 LDEVSKTKLSKTL
-265 RKPLDMLVRG
+265 RKPLEVLVKT
-275 GDIRNFVPSVIK
+275 GDVKNFVPKVVK
-287 AIDYV
+287 AVSSLVDSI
-292 ISNLERNGISDE
+292 NQGMLAENGTITLADSA
-304 EGVVTPLDE
+304 
-313 ETIKGYKLAI
+313 TIKTYRQSL
-323 KGFEKEVYSIVESLK
+323 KGLEKEVYSIIESLK

-377 EELQIALEDLDKV
+377 EELQLALEDLDKV
-390 EMGYNKMLRKRVN
+390 EMGYNKTLRKRVN
-403 RVVTLGVVGI
+403 RVVTLGVVGV

-488 LNPSLSLLGK
+488 LNPSLSLLEK

-515 YYNDPSSQEVASRWF
+515 YYNDSSSQEIASRWF
-530 KDAKGYSDLADIY
+530 KDAKGYSDLADVY
-543 SSIGSFPTEVV
+543 ASIGSFPTDVV

-567 KQWSLL
+567 KQWNLL
-573 DSVSDQSELVA
+573 DSVSGQSELVA

-648 KVVEVAYNV
+648 KVVEVTYNV

>member
-1 MEVNDLV
+1 MKVNDLV

-14 VKVVSGEG
+14 IKVVSGEG

-46 EILRNPDGTI
+46 EIMRNSDGTI

-61 SLIKEAQIM
+61 SLVKEAQIM
-70 RKLHHMSIPRIVSIE
+70 RKLQHMSIPRIVSIE

-100 RSVGEWLRSS
+100 RSVGEWIRSS
-110 GAMTLQ
+110 GAMPMQ
-116 RGLNIVKTV
+116 RGINIVKTV

-135 QPAIFYRDMKPEN
+135 RPAIFYRDMKPEN

-181 KGYYDKYSIKPSSSE
+181 KGYYDKYSIKPTSSE

-226 NPLNYVASKQKRVL
+226 HPLNYVASKQKRVL
-240 DALLVAI
+240 DAILVPI
-247 QKRVP
+247 QNRIP
-252 LDEVSKNSLQKKL
+252 LDEVSKTKLSKTL
-265 RKPLDMLVRG
+265 RKPLEVLVKT
-275 GDIRNFVPSVIK
+275 GDVKNFVPKVVK
-287 AIDYV
+287 AVNSLVDSI
-292 ISNLERNGISDE
+292 NQGMLAENGTITLADS
-304 EGVVTPLDE
+304 
-313 ETIKGYKLAI
+313 ETIKTYRQSL
-323 KGFEKEVYSIVESLK
+323 KGLGKEVYSIIESLK

-377 EELQIALEDLDKV
+377 EELQLALEDLDKV
-390 EMGYNKMLRKRVN
+390 EMGYNKTLRKRVN
-403 RVVTLGVVGI
+403 RVVTLGVVGV

-488 LNPSLSLLGK
+488 LNPSLSLLEK

-515 YYNDPSSQEVASRWF
+515 YYNDSSSQEIASRWF
-530 KDAKGYSDLADIY
+530 KDAKGYSDLADVY
-543 SSIGSFPTEVV
+543 ASIGSFPTDVV
-554 KAANEGTDAGMYK
+554 KAASEGTDAGMYK
-567 KQWSLL
+567 KQWNLL
-573 DSVSDQSELVA
+573 DSVSGQSELVA

-648 KVVEVAYNV
+648 KVVEVTYNV

>member
-1 MEVNDLV
+1 MKVNDLV

-14 VKVVSGEG
+14 IKVVSGEG

-46 EILRNPDGTI
+46 EIIRNSDGTI

-61 SLIKEAQIM
+61 SLVKEAQIM
-70 RKLHHMSIPRIVSIE
+70 RKLQHMSIPRIVSIE

-100 RSVGEWLRSS
+100 RSVGEWIRSS
-110 GAMTLQ
+110 GAMPMQ
-116 RGLNIVKTV
+116 RGINIVKTV

-135 QPAIFYRDMKPEN
+135 RPAIFYRDMKPEN

-181 KGYYDKYSIKPSSSE
+181 KGYYDKYSIKPTSSE

-226 NPLNYVASKQKRVL
+226 HPLNYVASKQKRVL
-240 DALLVAI
+240 DAILVPI
-247 QKRVP
+247 QNRIP
-252 LDEVSKNSLQKKL
+252 LDEVSKTKLSKTL
-265 RKPLDMLVRG
+265 RKPLEVLVKT
-275 GDIRNFVPSVIK
+275 GDVKNFVPKVVK
-287 AIDYV
+287 AVNSLVDSYAHGMSAEDGTIF
-292 ISNLERNGISDE
+292 
-304 EGVVTPLDE
+304 TPDE
-313 ETIKGYKLAI
+313 ETLKGYRQSL
-323 KGFEKEVYSIVESLK
+323 KGLEKEVYSIIESLK

-377 EELQIALEDLDKV
+377 EELQLALEDLDKV
-390 EMGYNKMLRKRVN
+390 EMGYNKTLRKRVN
-403 RVVTLGVVGI
+403 RVVTLGVVGV

-488 LNPSLSLLGK
+488 LNPSLSLLEK

-515 YYNDPSSQEVASRWF
+515 YYNDSSSQEIASRWF
-530 KDAKGYSDLADIY
+530 KDAKGYSDLADVY
-543 SSIGSFPTEVV
+543 ASIGSFPTDVV

-567 KQWSLL
+567 KQWNLL
-573 DSVSDQSELVA
+573 DSVSGQSELVA

-648 KVVEVAYNV
+648 KVVEVTYNV

>member
-1 MEVNDLV
+1 MKVNDLV

-14 VKVVSGEG
+14 IKVVSGEG

-46 EILRNPDGTI
+46 EIMRNSDGTI

-61 SLIKEAQIM
+61 SLVKEAQIM
-70 RKLHHMSIPRIVSIE
+70 RKLQHMSIPRIVSIE

-100 RSVGEWLRSS
+100 RSVGEWIRSS

-125 CSVLGYLHSR
+125 CSILGYLHSR

-181 KGYYDKYSIKPSSSE
+181 KGYYDKYSIKPTSSE

-240 DALLVAI
+240 DSILVSV
-247 QKRVP
+247 QKHIP
-252 LDEVSKNSLQKKL
+252 LDEVIKSRFSKSL
-265 RKPLDMLVRG
+265 RKPLEVLVKG
-275 GDIRNFVPSVIK
+275 GDVRNFVPKVVK
-287 AIDYV
+287 AVNYLVDSYAMGMSSEDGTI
-292 ISNLERNGISDE
+292 
-304 EGVVTPLDE
+304 VTPDE
-313 ETIKGYKLAI
+313 ETLKGYRQSL

-403 RVVTLGVVGI
+403 RVITLGVVGV
-413 GLCLASIAPYMSYE
+413 GLCLSSIAPYMSYE

-488 LNPSLSLLGK
+488 LNPSLSFLEK

-515 YYNDPSSQEVASRWF
+515 YYNDSSSQEIASRWF
-530 KDAKGYSDLADIY
+530 KDAKGYSDLADVY

-573 DSVSDQSELVA
+573 DSVTGQSELVA

-623 QKSQEREGRQ
+623 EKSQEREGRQ
-633 ADVAKELSSSLEKAK
+633 AEVAKELSSSLEKAK
-648 KVVEVAYNV
+648 KVVEVTYNV

>member
-1 MEVNDLV
+1 MKVNDLV

-32 KAQDKDLGTYWAIK
+32 KAQDKDLGTYWALK
-46 EILRNPDGTI
+46 EIMKNSDGTI

-61 SLIKEAQIM
+61 SLVKEAQIM
-70 RKLHHMSIPRIVSIE
+70 RKLQHMSIPRIVSIE
-85 YLPDRIIIVMDWADG
+85 DLPDRIIIAMDWADG
-100 RSVGEWLRSS
+100 RSVGEWIRSS
-110 GAMTLQ
+110 GAMPLQ
-116 RGLNIVKTV
+116 RGLNIVKTI

-181 KGYYDKYSIKPSSSE
+181 KGYYDKYSIKPTTDE
-196 IKAGVGPRYFDL
+196 VKAGVGPRYFDL

-226 NPLNYVASKQKRVL
+226 HPLNYVASKQKRVL

-247 QKRVP
+247 QNRIPV
-252 LDEVSKNSLQKKL
+252 DEVSKTGLQKKL
-265 RKPLDMLVRG
+265 RKPLEVLVKG
-275 GDIRNFVPSVIK
+275 GDVRNFVPKVVKVVDSLVDSYANGIK
-287 AIDYV
+287 AAD
-292 ISNLERNGISDE
+292 GT
-304 EGVVTPLDE
+304 VTLVDA
-313 ETIKGYKLAI
+313 ETLKGYKQSL
-323 KGFEKEVYSIVESLK
+323 KGFDKEVYSIIDSLK

-347 REYAKNIPQSLAD
+347 REYAKNIPQSLSD

-377 EELQIALEDLDKV
+377 EELQLALEDLDKV
-390 EMGYNKMLRKRVN
+390 EMGYNKTLRKRVN
-403 RVVTLGVVGI
+403 RVVTLGVVGV

-488 LNPSLSLLGK
+488 LNPSLSLLEK

-515 YYNDPSSQEVASRWF
+515 YYNDESSQEVASRWF
-530 KDAKGYSDLADIY
+530 KDAKGYSDLADVY

-567 KQWSLL
+567 KQWTLL
-573 DSVSDQSELVA
+573 DSVSGQSELVA

-648 KVVEVAYNV
+648 KVVEVTYNV

>member
-1 MEVNDLV
+1 MKVNDLV

-14 VKVVSGEG
+14 IKVVSGEG

-46 EILRNPDGTI
+46 EIMRNSDGTI

-61 SLIKEAQIM
+61 SLVKEAQIM
-70 RKLHHMSIPRIVSIE
+70 RKLQHMSIPRIVSIE

-100 RSVGEWLRSS
+100 RSVGEWIRSS
-110 GAMTLQ
+110 GAMPMQ
-116 RGLNIVKTV
+116 RGINIVKTV

-135 QPAIFYRDMKPEN
+135 QPTIFYRDMKPEN

-181 KGYYDKYSIKPSSSE
+181 KGYYDKYSIKPTSSE

-226 NPLNYVASKQKRVL
+226 HPLNYVASKQKRVL
-240 DALLVAI
+240 DAILVPI
-247 QKRVP
+247 QNRIP
-252 LDEVSKNSLQKKL
+252 LDEVSKTKLSKTL
-265 RKPLDMLVRG
+265 RKPLEVLVKT
-275 GDIRNFVPSVIK
+275 GDVKNFVPKVVK
-287 AIDYV
+287 AVNSLVDSFAHGMSAEDGTI
-292 ISNLERNGISDE
+292 IM
-304 EGVVTPLDE
+304 PDE
-313 ETIKGYKLAI
+313 ETLKGYRLSL
-323 KGFEKEVYSIVESLK
+323 KGLEKEVYSIIESLK

-377 EELQIALEDLDKV
+377 EELQLALEDLDKV
-390 EMGYNKMLRKRVN
+390 EMGYNKTLRKRVN
-403 RVVTLGVVGI
+403 RVVTLGVVGV

-488 LNPSLSLLGK
+488 LNPSLSLLEK

-515 YYNDPSSQEVASRWF
+515 YYNDSSSQEIASRWF
-530 KDAKGYSDLADIY
+530 KDAKGYSDLADVY
-543 SSIGSFPTEVV
+543 ASIGSFPTEVV

-567 KQWSLL
+567 KQWNLL
-573 DSVSDQSELVA
+573 DSVSGQSELVA

-648 KVVEVAYNV
+648 KVVGVTYNV

>member
-1 MEVNDLV
+1 MKVNDLV

-14 VKVVSGEG
+14 IKVVSGEG

-46 EILRNPDGTI
+46 EIMRNSDGTI

-61 SLIKEAQIM
+61 SLVKEAQIM
-70 RKLHHMSIPRIVSIE
+70 RKLQHMSIPRIVSIE

-100 RSVGEWLRSS
+100 RSVGEWIRSS
-110 GAMTLQ
+110 GAMPMQ
-116 RGLNIVKTV
+116 RGINIVKTV

-135 QPAIFYRDMKPEN
+135 QPTIFYRDMKPEN

-181 KGYYDKYSIKPSSSE
+181 KGYYDKYSIKPTSSE

-226 NPLNYVASKQKRVL
+226 HPLNYVASKQKRVL
-240 DALLVAI
+240 DAILVPI
-247 QKRVP
+247 QNRIP
-252 LDEVSKNSLQKKL
+252 LDEVSKTKLSKTL
-265 RKPLDMLVRG
+265 RKPLEVLVKG
-275 GDIRNFVPSVIK
+275 GDVRNFVPKVVK
-287 AIDYV
+287 AVNSLVDSFAHGMSAEDGTIF
-292 ISNLERNGISDE
+292 
-304 EGVVTPLDE
+304 TPDE
-313 ETIKGYKLAI
+313 ETLKGYRLSL
-323 KGFEKEVYSIVESLK
+323 KGLEKEVYSIIESLK

-377 EELQIALEDLDKV
+377 EELQLALEDLDKV
-390 EMGYNKMLRKRVN
+390 EMGYNKTLRKRVN
-403 RVVTLGVVGI
+403 RVVTLGVVGV

-488 LNPSLSLLGK
+488 LNPSLSLLEK

-515 YYNDPSSQEVASRWF
+515 YYNDASSQEIASRWF
-530 KDAKGYSDLADIY
+530 KDAKGYSDLADVY
-543 SSIGSFPTEVV
+543 ASIGSFPTDVV

-573 DSVSDQSELVA
+573 DSVSGQSELVA

-648 KVVEVAYNV
+648 KVVEVTYNV

>member
-1 MEVNDLV
+1 MKVNDLV

-14 VKVVSGEG
+14 IKVVSGEG

-46 EILRNPDGTI
+46 EIMRNSDGTI

-61 SLIKEAQIM
+61 SLVKEAQIM
-70 RKLHHMSIPRIVSIE
+70 RKLQHMSIPRIVSIE

-100 RSVGEWLRSS
+100 RSVGEWIRSS
-110 GAMTLQ
+110 GAMPMQ

-181 KGYYDKYSIKPSSSE
+181 KGYYDKYSIKPTSSE

-226 NPLNYVASKQKRVL
+226 HPLNYVASKQKRVL
-240 DALLVAI
+240 DAILVPI
-247 QKRVP
+247 QNRIP
-252 LDEVSKNSLQKKL
+252 LDEVNKTELQKKL
-265 RKPLDMLVRG
+265 RKPLEVLVKG
-275 GDIRNFVPSVIK
+275 GDVRNFVPKVVKIVE
-287 AIDYV
+287 YV
-292 ISNLERNGISDE
+292 IYLIKQDMESEDGSL
-304 EGVVTPLDE
+304 TPEDV
-313 ETIKGYKLAI
+313 ETLKGYRQSL
-323 KGFEKEVYSIVESLK
+323 KGLEKEIYAIINSLK

-377 EELQIALEDLDKV
+377 EELQLALEDLDKV
-390 EMGYNKMLRKRVN
+390 EKGYNKMLRKRVN
-403 RVVTLGVVGI
+403 RVVTIGVVGV
-413 GLCLASIAPYMSYE
+413 GLCLVSIAPYMSYE

-453 IEYSPKEID
+453 IEYSPKDID

-488 LNPSLSLLGK
+488 LNPSLSLLEK

-515 YYNDPSSQEVASRWF
+515 YYNDDSSQEIASRWF
-530 KDAKGYSDLADIY
+530 KDAKGYSDLADVY
-543 SSIGSFPTEVV
+543 ASIGSFPTEVV

-567 KQWSLL
+567 KQWDLL
-573 DSVSDQSELVA
+573 DSVSGQSELVA

-648 KVVEVAYNV
+648 KVVEVTYNV

>member
-1 MEVNDLV
+1 MKVNDLV

-14 VKVVSGEG
+14 IKVVSGEG

-46 EILRNPDGTI
+46 EIMRNSDGTI

-70 RKLHHMSIPRIVSIE
+70 RKLQHMSIPRIVSIE

-100 RSVGEWLRSS
+100 RSVGEWIRSS

-181 KGYYDKYSIKPSSSE
+181 RGYYDKYSIKPTSSE
-196 IKAGVGPRYFDL
+196 IRAGVGSRYFDL

-226 NPLNYVASKQKRVL
+226 HPLNYVASKQKRVL
-240 DALLVAI
+240 DAILVPI
-247 QKRVP
+247 QNRIP
-252 LDEVSKNSLQKKL
+252 LDEVSKTKLSKTL
-265 RKPLDMLVRG
+265 RKPLEVLVKT
-275 GDIRNFVPSVIK
+275 GDVKNFAPKVVK
-287 AIDYV
+287 AV
-292 ISNLERNGISDE
+292 NSLVGSFAHGMSAEDE
-304 EGVVTPLDE
+304 TIFTPDE
-313 ETIKGYKLAI
+313 ETLKGYRQSL
-323 KGFEKEVYSIVESLK
+323 KGLEKEVYSIIESLK

-377 EELQIALEDLDKV
+377 EELQLALEDLDKV
-390 EMGYNKMLRKRVN
+390 EMGYNKTLRKRVN
-403 RVVTLGVVGI
+403 RVVTLGVVGV

-481 ETQFLDL
+481 ETKFLDL
-488 LNPSLSLLGK
+488 LNPSLSLLEK
-498 SPRFKELAFEVG
+498 SPRFKELVFEVG

-515 YYNDPSSQEVASRWF
+515 YYNDSSSQEIASRWF
-530 KDAKGYSDLADIY
+530 KDAKGYSDLADVY
-543 SSIGSFPTEVV
+543 ASIGSFPTDVV

-567 KQWSLL
+567 KQWNLL
-573 DSVSDQSELVA
+573 DSVSGQSELVA

-603 ADGVSKDEILSKL
+603 ADGVSKEEILSKL

-623 QKSQEREGRQ
+623 KKSQEREGRQ

-648 KVVEVAYNV
+648 KVVEVTYNV

>member
-1 MEVNDLV
+1 MKVNDLV

-46 EILRNPDGTI
+46 EIMRNSDGTI

-70 RKLHHMSIPRIVSIE
+70 RKLQHMSIPRIVSIE

-100 RSVGEWLRSS
+100 RSVGEWIRSS

-125 CSVLGYLHSR
+125 CSILGYLHSR

-181 KGYYDKYSIKPSSSE
+181 RGYYDKYSIKPTSSE
-196 IKAGVGPRYFDL
+196 IKAGVGSRYFDL

-226 NPLNYVASKQKRVL
+226 HPLNYVASKQKRVL
-240 DALLVAI
+240 DAILVPI
-247 QKRVP
+247 QNRIP
-252 LDEVSKNSLQKKL
+252 LDEVSKTKLSKTL
-265 RKPLDMLVRG
+265 RKPLEVLVKT
-275 GDIRNFVPSVIK
+275 GDVKNFVPKVVK
-287 AIDYV
+287 AVNSLVD
-292 ISNLERNGISDE
+292 SFAHGMSAEDE
-304 EGVVTPLDE
+304 TIFTPDE
-313 ETIKGYKLAI
+313 ETLKGYRQSL
-323 KGFEKEVYSIVESLK
+323 KGLEKEVYSIIESLK
-338 GTYEVTRDV
+338 GTYKVTRDV

-377 EELQIALEDLDKV
+377 EELQLALEDLDKV
-390 EMGYNKMLRKRVN
+390 EMGYNKTLRKRVN
-403 RVVTLGVVGI
+403 RVVTLGVVGV

-488 LNPSLSLLGK
+488 LNPSLSLLEK
-498 SPRFKELAFEVG
+498 SPRFKELVFEVG

-515 YYNDPSSQEVASRWF
+515 YYNDSSSQEIASRWF
-530 KDAKGYSDLADIY
+530 KDAKGYSDLADVY
-543 SSIGSFPTEVV
+543 ASIGSFPTDVV

-567 KQWSLL
+567 KQWNLL
-573 DSVSDQSELVA
+573 DSVSGQSELVA

-603 ADGVSKDEILSKL
+603 ADGVPKEDILSKL

-623 QKSQEREGRQ
+623 EKSQEREGRQ

-648 KVVEVAYNV
+648 KVVEVTYNV

>member
-1 MEVNDLV
+1 MKVNDLV

-14 VKVVSGEG
+14 IKVVSGEG

-46 EILRNPDGTI
+46 EIMRNSDGTI

-61 SLIKEAQIM
+61 SLVKEAQIM
-70 RKLHHMSIPRIVSIE
+70 RKLQHMSIPRIVSIE

-100 RSVGEWLRSS
+100 RSVGEWIRSS
-110 GAMTLQ
+110 GAMPMQ
-116 RGLNIVKTV
+116 RGINIVKTV

-135 QPAIFYRDMKPEN
+135 RPAIFYRDMKPEN

-169 DPTQPIPDSVGT
+169 DPTQPILDSVGT
-181 KGYYDKYSIKPSSSE
+181 KGYYDKYSIKPTSSE

-226 NPLNYVASKQKRVL
+226 HPLNYVASKQKRVL
-240 DALLVAI
+240 DAILVPI
-247 QKRVP
+247 QNRIP
-252 LDEVSKNSLQKKL
+252 LEEVSKTKLSKTL
-265 RKPLDMLVRG
+265 RKPLEVLVKT
-275 GDIRNFVPSVIK
+275 GDVKNFLPKVVK
-287 AIDYV
+287 AVNSLVD
-292 ISNLERNGISDE
+292 SFAHGISAED
-304 EGVVTPLDE
+304 GMIVIPDE
-313 ETIKGYKLAI
+313 ETLKGYRLSL
-323 KGFEKEVYSIVESLK
+323 KGLEKEVYSIIESLK

-377 EELQIALEDLDKV
+377 EELQLALEDLDKV
-390 EMGYNKMLRKRVN
+390 EMGYNKTLRKRVN
-403 RVVTLGVVGI
+403 RVVTLGVVGV

-488 LNPSLSLLGK
+488 LNPSLSLLEK

-515 YYNDPSSQEVASRWF
+515 YYNDSSSQEIASRWF
-530 KDAKGYSDLADIY
+530 KDAKGYSDLADVY
-543 SSIGSFPTEVV
+543 ASIGSFPTDVV

-567 KQWSLL
+567 KQWNLL
-573 DSVSDQSELVA
+573 DSVSGQSELVA

-633 ADVAKELSSSLEKAK
+633 ADVAKELSTSLEKAK
-648 KVVEVAYNV
+648 KVVEVTYNV

>member
-1 MEVNDLV
+1 MKVNDLV

-14 VKVVSGEG
+14 IKVVSGEG

-46 EILRNPDGTI
+46 EIMRNSDGTI

-61 SLIKEAQIM
+61 SLVKEAQIM
-70 RKLHHMSIPRIVSIE
+70 RKLQHMSIPRIVSIE

-100 RSVGEWLRSS
+100 RSVGEWIRSS
-110 GAMTLQ
+110 GAMPMQ
-116 RGLNIVKTV
+116 RGINIVKTV

-135 QPAIFYRDMKPEN
+135 RPAIFYRDMKPEN

-181 KGYYDKYSIKPSSSE
+181 KGYYDKYSIKPTSSE

-226 NPLNYVASKQKRVL
+226 HPLNYVASKQKRVL
-240 DALLVAI
+240 DAILVPI
-247 QKRVP
+247 QNRIP
-252 LDEVSKNSLQKKL
+252 LDEVSKTKLSKTL
-265 RKPLDMLVRG
+265 RKPLEVLVKT
-275 GDIRNFVPSVIK
+275 GDVKNFVPKVVK
-287 AIDYV
+287 AVNSLVDSFAHGMSAEDGTIF
-292 ISNLERNGISDE
+292 
-304 EGVVTPLDE
+304 TPDE
-313 ETIKGYKLAI
+313 ETLKGYRQSL
-323 KGFEKEVYSIVESLK
+323 KGLEKEVYSIIELLK

-377 EELQIALEDLDKV
+377 EELQLALEDLDKV
-390 EMGYNKMLRKRVN
+390 EMGYNKTLRKRVN
-403 RVVTLGVVGI
+403 RVVTLGVVGV

-488 LNPSLSLLGK
+488 LNPSLSLLEK

-515 YYNDPSSQEVASRWF
+515 YYNDSSSQEIASRWF
-530 KDAKGYSDLADIY
+530 KDAKGYSDLADVY
-543 SSIGSFPTEVV
+543 ASIGSFPTDVV

-567 KQWSLL
+567 KQWNLL
-573 DSVSDQSELVA
+573 DSVSGQSELVA

-648 KVVEVAYNV
+648 KVVEVTYNV

>member
-1 MEVNDLV
+1 MKVNDLV

-14 VKVVSGEG
+14 IKVVSGEG

-46 EILRNPDGTI
+46 EIMRNSDGTI

-61 SLIKEAQIM
+61 SLVKEAQIM
-70 RKLHHMSIPRIVSIE
+70 RKLQHMSIPRIVSIE

-100 RSVGEWLRSS
+100 RSVGEWIRSS

-125 CSVLGYLHSR
+125 CSILGYLHSR

-181 KGYYDKYSIKPSSSE
+181 RGYYDKYSIKPTSSE

-226 NPLNYVASKQKRVL
+226 HPLNYVASKQKRVL
-240 DALLVAI
+240 DAILVPI
-247 QKRVP
+247 QNRIP
-252 LDEVSKNSLQKKL
+252 LDEVSKTKLSKTL
-265 RKPLDMLVRG
+265 RKPLEVLVKT
-275 GDIRNFVPSVIK
+275 GDVKNFIPKVVK
-287 AIDYV
+287 AVNSLVD
-292 ISNLERNGISDE
+292 SFAHGMSAEDE
-304 EGVVTPLDE
+304 TIFTPDE
-313 ETIKGYKLAI
+313 ETLKGYRQSL
-323 KGFEKEVYSIVESLK
+323 KGLEKEVYSIIESLK

-377 EELQIALEDLDKV
+377 EELQLALEDLDKV
-390 EMGYNKMLRKRVN
+390 EMGYNKTLRKRVN
-403 RVVTLGVVGI
+403 RVVTLGVVGV

-488 LNPSLSLLGK
+488 LNPSLSLLEK
-498 SPRFKELAFEVG
+498 SPRFKELVFEVG

-515 YYNDPSSQEVASRWF
+515 YYNDSSSQEIASRWF
-530 KDAKGYSDLADIY
+530 KDAKGYSDLADVY
-543 SSIGSFPTEVV
+543 ASIGSFPTDVV

-567 KQWSLL
+567 KQWNLL
-573 DSVSDQSELVA
+573 DSVSGQSELVA

-603 ADGVSKDEILSKL
+603 ADGVSKEEILSKL

-623 QKSQEREGRQ
+623 KKSQEREGRQ

-648 KVVEVAYNV
+648 KVVEVTYNV

>member
-1 MEVNDLV
+1 MKVNDLV

-14 VKVVSGEG
+14 IKVVSGEG

-46 EILRNPDGTI
+46 EIMRNSDGTI

-61 SLIKEAQIM
+61 SLVKEAQIM
-70 RKLHHMSIPRIVSIE
+70 RKLQHMSIPRIVSIE

-100 RSVGEWLRSS
+100 RSVGEWIRSS
-110 GAMTLQ
+110 GAMPMQ

-181 KGYYDKYSIKPSSSE
+181 KGYYDKYSIKPTSSE

-226 NPLNYVASKQKRVL
+226 HPLNYVASKQKRVL
-240 DALLVAI
+240 DAILVPI
-247 QKRVP
+247 QNRIP
-252 LDEVSKNSLQKKL
+252 LDEVNKTELQKKL
-265 RKPLDMLVRG
+265 RKPLEMLVK
-275 GDIRNFVPSVIK
+275 GDDVRNFVPKVVKIVE
-287 AIDYV
+287 YV
-292 ISNLERNGISDE
+292 IYLIKQGMEGEDGNL
-304 EGVVTPLDE
+304 TPEDV
-313 ETIKGYKLAI
+313 ETLKGYRQSL
-323 KGFEKEVYSIVESLK
+323 KGLEKEIYAIIDSLK

-377 EELQIALEDLDKV
+377 EELQLALEDLDKV
-390 EMGYNKMLRKRVN
+390 EKGYNKMLRKRVN
-403 RVVTLGVVGI
+403 RVVTLGVVGV
-413 GLCLASIAPYMSYE
+413 GLCLVSIAPYMSYE

-453 IEYSPKEID
+453 IEYSPKDID

-488 LNPSLSLLGK
+488 LNPSLSLLEK

-515 YYNDPSSQEVASRWF
+515 YYNDSSSQEIASRWF
-530 KDAKGYSDLADIY
+530 KDAKGYSDLADVY
-543 SSIGSFPTEVV
+543 ASIGSFPTDVV

-567 KQWSLL
+567 KQWDLL
-573 DSVSDQSELVA
+573 DSVSGQSELVA

-648 KVVEVAYNV
+648 KVVEVTYNV

>member
-1 MEVNDLV
+1 MKVNDLV

-14 VKVVSGEG
+14 IKVVSGEG

-46 EILRNPDGTI
+46 EIMRNSDGTI

-61 SLIKEAQIM
+61 SLVKEAQIM
-70 RKLHHMSIPRIVSIE
+70 RKLQHMSIPRIVSIE

-100 RSVGEWLRSS
+100 RSVGEWIRSS

-116 RGLNIVKTV
+116 RGLNIIKTV

-169 DPTQPIPDSVGT
+169 DPTQPIEDSVGT
-181 KGYYDKYSIKPSSSE
+181 KGYYDKYSIKPTTSE

-226 NPLNYVASKQKRVL
+226 HPLNYVASKQKRVL
-240 DALLVAI
+240 DSILVPI
-247 QKRVP
+247 QNRIP
-252 LDEVSKNSLQKKL
+252 LDEVSKTQLSKTL
-265 RKPLDMLVRG
+265 RKPLEVLVKT
-275 GDIRNFVPSVIK
+275 GDVKNFVPKVVK
-287 AIDYV
+287 AVESLVDSFTHGMSAEDGTITVPDAETLKTY
-292 ISNLERNGISDE
+292 RNSLKG
-304 EGVVTPLDE
+304 LD
-313 ETIKGYKLAI
+313 
-323 KGFEKEVYSIVESLK
+323 KEVYSIIESLK

-377 EELQIALEDLDKV
+377 EELQLALEDLDKV
-390 EMGYNKMLRKRVN
+390 EMGYNKLLRKRVN
-403 RVVTLGVVGI
+403 RVVTLGVVGV

-488 LNPSLSLLGK
+488 LNPSLSLLEK

-515 YYNDPSSQEVASRWF
+515 YYNDSSSQEIASRWF
-530 KDAKGYSDLADIY
+530 KDAKGYSDLADVY
-543 SSIGSFPTEVV
+543 ASIGSFPTEVV

-567 KQWSLL
+567 KQWNLL
-573 DSVSDQSELVA
+573 DSVSGQSELVA

-623 QKSQEREGRQ
+623 EKSQEREGRQ

-648 KVVEVAYNV
+648 KVVEVTYNV

>member
-1 MEVNDLV
+1 MKVNDLV

-14 VKVVSGEG
+14 IKVVSGEG

-46 EILRNPDGTI
+46 EIMRNSDGTI

-61 SLIKEAQIM
+61 SLVKEAQIM
-70 RKLHHMSIPRIVSIE
+70 RKLQHMSIPRIVSIE

-100 RSVGEWLRSS
+100 RSVGEWIRSS
-110 GAMTLQ
+110 GAMPMQ
-116 RGLNIVKTV
+116 RGINIVKTV

-181 KGYYDKYSIKPSSSE
+181 KGYYDKYSIKPTSSE

-226 NPLNYVASKQKRVL
+226 HPLNYVASKQKRVL
-240 DALLVAI
+240 DSILVPI
-247 QKRVP
+247 QNRIP
-252 LDEVSKNSLQKKL
+252 LDEVSKTKLSKTL
-265 RKPLDMLVRG
+265 RKPLEVLVKG
-275 GDIRNFVPSVIK
+275 GDVRVLVPKVVK
-287 AIDYV
+287 AVESLVD
-292 ISNLERNGISDE
+292 SFAHGISAED
-304 EGVVTPLDE
+304 GTITIPDE
-313 ETIKGYKLAI
+313 ETLKTYRNSLKGLD
-323 KGFEKEVYSIVESLK
+323 KEVYSIIESLK

-377 EELQIALEDLDKV
+377 EELQLALEDLDKV
-390 EMGYNKMLRKRVN
+390 EMGYNKTLRKRVN
-403 RVVTLGVVGI
+403 RVVTLGVVGV

-474 GVFTKEE
+474 GIFTKEE

-488 LNPSLSLLGK
+488 LNPSLSLLEK

-515 YYNDPSSQEVASRWF
+515 YYNDESSQEVASRWF
-530 KDAKGYSDLADIY
+530 KDAKGYSDLADVY

-567 KQWSLL
+567 KQWNLL
-573 DSVSDQSELVA
+573 DSVSGQSELVA

-648 KVVEVAYNV
+648 KVVEVTYNV

>member
-1 MEVNDLV
+1 MKVNDLV

-14 VKVVSGEG
+14 IKVVSGEG

-46 EILRNPDGTI
+46 EIMRNSDGTI

-61 SLIKEAQIM
+61 SLVKEAQIM
-70 RKLHHMSIPRIVSIE
+70 RKLQHMSIPRIVSIE

-100 RSVGEWLRSS
+100 RSVGEWIRSS
-110 GAMTLQ
+110 GAMPMQ
-116 RGLNIVKTV
+116 RGINIVKTV

-181 KGYYDKYSIKPSSSE
+181 KGYYDKYSIKPTSSE

-226 NPLNYVASKQKRVL
+226 HPLNYVASKQKRVL
-240 DALLVAI
+240 DAILVPI
-247 QKRVP
+247 QNRIP
-252 LDEVSKNSLQKKL
+252 LDEVSKTKLSKTL
-265 RKPLDMLVRG
+265 RKPLEVLVKT
-275 GDIRNFVPSVIK
+275 GDVKNFVPKVVKAVNSSVDSFAHGMSAEDGTI
-287 AIDYV
+287 IM
-292 ISNLERNGISDE
+292 
-304 EGVVTPLDE
+304 PDE
-313 ETIKGYKLAI
+313 ETLKGYRLSL
-323 KGFEKEVYSIVESLK
+323 KGLEKEVYSIIESLK

-377 EELQIALEDLDKV
+377 EELQLALEDLDKV
-390 EMGYNKMLRKRVN
+390 EMGYNKTLRKRVN
-403 RVVTLGVVGI
+403 RVVTLGVVGV

-488 LNPSLSLLGK
+488 LNPSLSLLEK

-515 YYNDPSSQEVASRWF
+515 YYNDSSSQEIASRWF
-530 KDAKGYSDLADIY
+530 KDAKGYSDLADVY
-543 SSIGSFPTEVV
+543 ASIGSFPTDVV

-573 DSVSDQSELVA
+573 DSVSGQSELVA

-616 NEITSLI
+616 NEIISLI

-648 KVVEVAYNV
+648 KVVEVTYNV

>member
-1 MEVNDLV
+1 MKVNDLV

-14 VKVVSGEG
+14 IKVVSGEG

-46 EILRNPDGTI
+46 EIMRNSDGTI

-61 SLIKEAQIM
+61 SLVKEAQIM
-70 RKLHHMSIPRIVSIE
+70 RKLQHMSIPRIVSIE

-100 RSVGEWLRSS
+100 RSVGEWIRSS
-110 GAMTLQ
+110 GAMPMQ
-116 RGLNIVKTV
+116 RGLNIVKTI

-181 KGYYDKYSIKPSSSE
+181 KGYYDKYSIKPTSSE

-226 NPLNYVASKQKRVL
+226 HPLNYVASKQKRVL
-240 DALLVAI
+240 DAILVPI
-247 QKRVP
+247 QNRIP
-252 LDEVSKNSLQKKL
+252 LDEVNKTELQKKL
-265 RKPLDMLVRG
+265 RKPLEMLVK
-275 GDIRNFVPSVIK
+275 GDDVRNFVPKVVKIVE
-287 AIDYV
+287 YV
-292 ISNLERNGISDE
+292 IYLIKQDMESEDGSL
-304 EGVVTPLDE
+304 TPEDS
-313 ETIKGYKLAI
+313 ETLRGYRQSLKGL
-323 KGFEKEVYSIVESLK
+323 EKEIYAIIDSLK

-360 VIIKATEP
+360 VVIKATEP

-377 EELQIALEDLDKV
+377 EELQLALEDLDKV
-390 EMGYNKMLRKRVN
+390 EKGYNKMLHKRVN
-403 RVVTLGVVGI
+403 RVVTLGVVGV
-413 GLCLASIAPYMSYE
+413 GLCLVSIAPYMSYE

-453 IEYSPKEID
+453 IEYSPKDID

-488 LNPSLSLLGK
+488 LNPSLSLLEK

-515 YYNDPSSQEVASRWF
+515 YYNDDSSQEIASRWF
-530 KDAKGYSDLADIY
+530 KDAKGYSDLADVY
-543 SSIGSFPTEVV
+543 ASIGSFPTEVV

-567 KQWSLL
+567 KQWDLL
-573 DSVSDQSELVA
+573 DSVSGQSELVA

-648 KVVEVAYNV
+648 KVVEVTYNV

>member
-1 MEVNDLV
+1 MKVNDLV

-14 VKVVSGEG
+14 IKVVSGEG

-46 EILRNPDGTI
+46 EIMRNSDGTI

-61 SLIKEAQIM
+61 SLVKEAQIM
-70 RKLHHMSIPRIVSIE
+70 RKLQHMSIPRIVSIE

-100 RSVGEWLRSS
+100 RSVGEWIRSS
-110 GAMTLQ
+110 GAMPMQ
-116 RGLNIVKTV
+116 RGINIVKTV

-169 DPTQPIPDSVGT
+169 DSTQPIPDSVGT
-181 KGYYDKYSIKPSSSE
+181 KGYYDKYSIKPTSAE
-196 IKAGVGPRYFDL
+196 VKAGVGPRYFDL

-226 NPLNYVASKQKRVL
+226 HPLNYVASKQKRVL
-240 DALLVAI
+240 DAILVPI
-247 QKRVP
+247 QNRIP
-252 LDEVSKNSLQKKL
+252 LDEVSKTKLSKTL
-265 RKPLDMLVRG
+265 RKPLEVLVKT
-275 GDIRNFVPSVIK
+275 GDVKNFVPKVVK
-287 AIDYV
+287 AVNSLVDSFAHGMSAEDGTI
-292 ISNLERNGISDE
+292 I
-304 EGVVTPLDE
+304 TPDE
-313 ETIKGYKLAI
+313 ETLKGYRQSL
-323 KGFEKEVYSIVESLK
+323 KGLEKEVYSVVESLK

-377 EELQIALEDLDKV
+377 EELQLALEDLDKV
-390 EMGYNKMLRKRVN
+390 EMGYNKLLRKRVN
-403 RVVTLGVVGI
+403 RVVTLGVVGV

-488 LNPSLSLLGK
+488 LNPSLSLLEK

-515 YYNDPSSQEVASRWF
+515 YYNDSSSQEIASRWF
-530 KDAKGYSDLADIY
+530 KDAKGYSDLADVY
-543 SSIGSFPTEVV
+543 ASIGSFPTDVV

-567 KQWSLL
+567 KQWNLL
-573 DSVSDQSELVA
+573 DSVSGQSELVA

-648 KVVEVAYNV
+648 KVVEVTYNV